1 MSNAFKKDLKGHGY
15 FRKTNL
21 GLVSGIALATSLVLS
36 LGISN
41 AYAAE
46 TLPTNSSEAV
56 VNGATLNDEG
66 EFVREENVSVK
77 EAELKAKVDEVKAA
91 GVTVEEKPTEVVGKA
106 KTETEETSLKK
117 EAEAKVD
124 EQIKAL
130 EEAKVEEANRQ
141 AEVEKIN
148 KLKETFISTPNKR
161 FLILNHLLSRE
172 LENDYGKTKTFTDF
186 KSNMGNVQFLDKDKI
201 NLSNPRH
208 FKNISDEPLIET
220 PKTVK
225 TKMAELSNNVPKEY
239 KENIKKEQDA
249 YIIKV
254 RDGET
259 VSYNTTLD
267 QDSYLRK
274 EFGIDTISIEKTY
287 DFGLTKNP
295 DYFDVV
301 TDKMAVESYILSKV
315 IKSANPEDRNP
326 SVTTKYI
333 YKDKNGNA
341 IPFNKLYAKVI
352 NDSIFNKQN
361 LLKES
366 DVPLEAFK
374 NPEAVP
380 IRGDY
385 SLLRKIGYKGTAT
398 EDGGLTQTF
407 EHYFNNPQ
415 HYYNFSANSIYYFRK
430 KNLLNDID
438 YEKIMKPVSSNYHFV
453 TVIKLT
459 DTGLLQQQFVDEKG
473 NEIAPTITSEK
484 SDKGTTVTVA
494 TPPNEIT
501 YKGQT
506 YLLQKEN
513 IPSSLVIK
521 KGINSVT
528 FRYKLQVVSEKGT
541 PETHEVPAFNGGVSP
556 SDAPVVDIPE
566 YRAPLS
572 MVGNPE
578 VLEVPAFNGGV
589 SPSDAPVVDI
599 PEYRAPLSMVGNPE
613 VLEVPAFNGG
623 VSPSDAPVVDIPE
636 YRAPLSMLGNTEKLD
651 FPKYK
656 SPINGLDES
665 AGQKRQIYTV
675 KEKDLKVKPLEQKQ
689 VENQSKVSVKEIS
702 KEVELKQ
709 NGNTLPNTG
718 TEKNE
723 LYQLV
728 GITILSL
735 LGLVTIKSSFK
746 EK

>member
-1 MSNAFKKDLKGHGY
+1 MKKLVTKVKGHGY
-15 FRKTNL
+15 LKKTKL
-21 GLVSGIALATSLVLS
+21 GLVSGIILASSLFVS
-36 LGISN
+36 LGSN
-41 AYAAE
+41 TFVLAE
-46 TLPTNSSEAV
+46 ETNTNSTENVAPKE
-56 VNGATLNDEG
+56 NNETKD
-66 EFVREENVSVK
+66 EFVREETVTVK
-77 EAELKAKVDEVKAA
+77 EAALKAKVEEVKTA
-91 GVTVEEKPTEVVGKA
+91 GVTVEEKPAEAVGVA
-106 KTETEETSLKK
+106 KTETEETTLKK
-117 EAEAKVD
+117 NAETKVD
-124 EQIKAL
+124 EEIKNL
-130 EEAKVEEANRQ
+130 EAAKVEEANRQ

-148 KLKETFISTPNKR
+148 KLKENFISTPNKR

-208 FKNISDEPLIET
+208 FKNISDEALIET

-315 IKSANPEDRNP
+315 IKSANPEDRNS

-366 DVPLEAFK
+366 DVPIEAFK

-438 YEKIMKPVSSNYHFV
+438 YEKIMKPVSANYHLI
-453 TVIKLT
+453 TYKKLI
-459 DTGLLQQQFVDEKG
+459 DTGVVQQKFVDEKG

-484 SDKGTTVTVA
+484 SDKGSKVTVA
-494 TPPNEIT
+494 TPPNEII
-501 YKGQT
+501 YKDQT

-521 KGINSVT
+521 KGINPVT
-528 FRYKLQVVSEKGT
+528 FRYKLQVVTDKGISAIKEI
-541 PETHEVPAFNGGVSP
+541 PEFNGGVVP
-556 SDAPVVDIPE
+556 NEAPTLEIPE
-566 YRAPLS
+566 
-572 MVGNPE
+572 
-578 VLEVPAFNGGV
+578 FNGGV
-589 SPSDAPVVDI
+589 VPNEAPTVEI
-599 PEYRAPLSMVGNPE
+599 PEYNGPVSKKGEPLVQPE
-613 VLEVPAFNGG
+613 LPAFELNNEQPEPD
-623 VSPSDAPVVDIPE
+623 VEAPKPQQKE
-636 YRAPLSMLGNTEKLD
+636 QTK
-651 FPKYK
+651 K
-656 SPINGLDES
+656 STFDETS
-665 AGQKRQIYTV
+665 KKTKNEVQTSS
-675 KEKDLKVKPLEQKQ
+675 EKPLPTKQEKEVVHQTVSEKVVSNKQ
-689 VENQSKVSVKEIS
+689 V
-702 KEVELKQ
+702 
-709 NGNTLPNTG
+709 LPNTG
-718 TEKNE
+718 MSDTS
-723 LYQLV
+723 LYY
-728 GITILSL
+728 TISASVMSL
-735 LGLVTIKSSFK
+735 LGMMSIKIK
-746 EK
+746 KKDMK

>member
-1 MSNAFKKDLKGHGY
+1 MKKLSTKVKGHGY
-15 FRKTNL
+15 LKKTKL
-21 GLVSGIALATSLVLS
+21 GLVSGIILASSLFVS
-36 LGISN
+36 LGSN
-41 AYAAE
+41 TFVFAE
-46 TLPTNSSEAV
+46 ETNTNSIENVAPKE
-56 VNGATLNDEG
+56 NNETKD
-66 EFVREENVSVK
+66 EFVREETVPVKKAELTDKVEEVK
-77 EAELKAKVDEVKAA
+77 ES
-91 GVTVEEKPTEVVGKA
+91 GVTVEEKPVESVGVA
-106 KTETEETSLKK
+106 KTETEETTLKK
-117 EAEAKVD
+117 NAETKVD
-124 EQIKAL
+124 EEIKNL
-130 EEAKVEEANRQ
+130 EAAKVEEANRQ

-148 KLKETFISTPNKR
+148 KLKENFISTPNKR

-208 FKNISDEPLIET
+208 FKNISDETLIET

-315 IKSANPEDRNP
+315 IKSANPEDRNS

-366 DVPLEAFK
+366 DVPIEAFK
-374 NPEAVP
+374 NPEAIP

-398 EDGGLTQTF
+398 EDGGLTQPF

-438 YEKIMKPVSSNYHFV
+438 YEKIMKPVSANYHLI
-453 TVIKLT
+453 TYKKLI
-459 DTGLLQQQFVDEKG
+459 DTGVVQQKFVDEKG

-484 SDKGTTVTVA
+484 SDKGSKVTVA
-494 TPPNEIT
+494 TPPNEII
-501 YKGQT
+501 YKDQT

-513 IPSSLVIK
+513 IPSSLVIE
-521 KGINSVT
+521 KGINPVT
-528 FRYKLQVVSEKGT
+528 FRYKLQVVTDKGI
-541 PETHEVPAFNGGVSP
+541 PAIKEILEFNGKVVP
-556 SDAPVVDIPE
+556 NEAPTVEIPE
-566 YRAPLS
+566 YNGPVSKKGEPL
-572 MVGNPE
+572 VQPE
-578 VLEVPAFNGGV
+578 LPAFELNNEQPEPDV
-589 SPSDAPVVDI
+589 EAPKPQQKGQTKKSTFD
-599 PEYRAPLSMVGNPE
+599 ETSKKTKNE
-613 VLEVPAFNGG
+613 VQTSSE
-623 VSPSDAPVVDIPE
+623 
-636 YRAPLSMLGNTEKLD
+636 
-651 FPKYK
+651 
-656 SPINGLDES
+656 
-665 AGQKRQIYTV
+665 
-675 KEKDLKVKPLEQKQ
+675 KPLPTKQEKEVVHQTVSEKVVSNKQ
-689 VENQSKVSVKEIS
+689 V
-702 KEVELKQ
+702 
-709 NGNTLPNTG
+709 LPNTG
-718 TEKNE
+718 MSDTS
-723 LYQLV
+723 LYY
-728 GITILSL
+728 TISASVMSL
-735 LGLVTIKSSFK
+735 LGMMSIKIK
-746 EK
+746 KKDMK

>member
-1 MSNAFKKDLKGHGY
+1 MKKLSTKVKGHGY
-15 FRKTNL
+15 LKKTKL
-21 GLVSGIALATSLVLS
+21 GLVSGIILASSLFVS
-36 LGISN
+36 LGSN
-41 AYAAE
+41 TFVFAE
-46 TLPTNSSEAV
+46 ETNTNSIENVAPKE
-56 VNGATLNDEG
+56 NNETKD
-66 EFVREENVSVK
+66 EFVREETVPVKKAELTDKVEEVK
-77 EAELKAKVDEVKAA
+77 ES
-91 GVTVEEKPTEVVGKA
+91 GVTVEEKPVESVGVA
-106 KTETEETSLKK
+106 KTETEETTLKK
-117 EAEAKVD
+117 NAETKVD
-124 EQIKAL
+124 EEIKNL
-130 EEAKVEEANRQ
+130 EAAKVEEANRQ

-148 KLKETFISTPNKR
+148 KLKENFISTPNKR

-208 FKNISDEPLIET
+208 FKNISDETLIET

-315 IKSANPEDRNP
+315 IKSANPEDRNS

-366 DVPLEAFK
+366 DVPIEAFK
-374 NPEAVP
+374 NPEAIP

-438 YEKIMKPVSSNYHFV
+438 YEKIMKPVSANYHLI
-453 TVIKLT
+453 TYKKLI
-459 DTGLLQQQFVDEKG
+459 DTGVVQQKFVDEKG

-484 SDKGTTVTVA
+484 SDKGSKVTVA
-494 TPPNEIT
+494 TPPNEII
-501 YKGQT
+501 YKDQT

-513 IPSSLVIK
+513 IPSSLVIE
-521 KGINSVT
+521 KGINPVT
-528 FRYKLQVVSEKGT
+528 FRYKLQVVTDKGIPAIKEILEFNGKVVPNEAPT
-541 PETHEVPAFNGGVSP
+541 LEIPEFNGGVVP
-556 SDAPVVDIPE
+556 NEAPTVEIPE
-566 YRAPLS
+566 
-572 MVGNPE
+572 
-578 VLEVPAFNGGV
+578 FNGGV
-589 SPSDAPVVDI
+589 IPNEAPTVEI
-599 PEYRAPLSMVGNPE
+599 PEYNGPVSKKGEPLVQPE
-613 VLEVPAFNGG
+613 LPAFELNNEQPEPD
-623 VSPSDAPVVDIPE
+623 VEAPKPQQK
-636 YRAPLSMLGNTEKLD
+636 GQTK
-651 FPKYK
+651 K
-656 SPINGLDES
+656 STFDETS
-665 AGQKRQIYTV
+665 KKTKNEVQTSS
-675 KEKDLKVKPLEQKQ
+675 EKPLPTKQEKEVVHQTVSEKVVSNKQ
-689 VENQSKVSVKEIS
+689 V
-702 KEVELKQ
+702 
-709 NGNTLPNTG
+709 LPNTG
-718 TEKNE
+718 MSDTS
-723 LYQLV
+723 LYY
-728 GITILSL
+728 TISASVMSL
-735 LGLVTIKSSFK
+735 LGMMSIKIK
-746 EK
+746 KKDMK

>member
-1 MSNAFKKDLKGHGY
+1 MKKLVTKVKGHGY
-15 FRKTNL
+15 LKKTKL
-21 GLVSGIALATSLVLS
+21 GLVSGIILASSLFVS
-36 LGISN
+36 LGSN
-41 AYAAE
+41 TFVLAE
-46 TLPTNSSEAV
+46 ETNTNSTENVAPKE
-56 VNGATLNDEG
+56 NNETKD
-66 EFVREENVSVK
+66 EFVREETVTVK
-77 EAELKAKVDEVKAA
+77 EAALKAKVEEVKTA
-91 GVTVEEKPTEVVGKA
+91 GVTVEEKPAEAVGVA
-106 KTETEETSLKK
+106 KTETEETTLKK
-117 EAEAKVD
+117 NAETKVD
-124 EQIKAL
+124 EEIKNL
-130 EEAKVEEANRQ
+130 EAAKVEEANRQ

-148 KLKETFISTPNKR
+148 KLKENFISTPNKR

-208 FKNISDEPLIET
+208 FKNISDEALIET

-295 DYFDVV
+295 DYFEVV

-315 IKSANPEDRNP
+315 IKSANPEDRNS

-366 DVPLEAFK
+366 DVPIEAFK

-438 YEKIMKPVSSNYHFV
+438 YEKIMKPVSANYHLI
-453 TVIKLT
+453 TYKKLI
-459 DTGLLQQQFVDEKG
+459 DTGVVQQKFVDEKG

-484 SDKGTTVTVA
+484 SDKGSKVTVA
-494 TPPNEIT
+494 TPPNEII
-501 YKGQT
+501 YKDQT

-521 KGINSVT
+521 KGINPVT
-528 FRYKLQVVSEKGT
+528 FRYKLQVVTDKGISAIKEI
-541 PETHEVPAFNGGVSP
+541 PEFNGGVVP
-556 SDAPVVDIPE
+556 NEAPTLEIPE
-566 YRAPLS
+566 
-572 MVGNPE
+572 
-578 VLEVPAFNGGV
+578 FNGGV
-589 SPSDAPVVDI
+589 VPNEAPTVEI
-599 PEYRAPLSMVGNPE
+599 PE
-613 VLEVPAFNGG
+613 FNGG
-623 VSPSDAPVVDIPE
+623 VVPNEAPTVEIPE
-636 YRAPLSMLGNTEKLD
+636 YNGPVSKKGEPLVQPELPAFELNNEQPEPDVEAPKPQQKEQTK
-651 FPKYK
+651 K
-656 SPINGLDES
+656 STFDETS
-665 AGQKRQIYTV
+665 KKTKNEVQTSS
-675 KEKDLKVKPLEQKQ
+675 EKPLPTKQEKEVVHQTVSEKVVSNKQ
-689 VENQSKVSVKEIS
+689 V
-702 KEVELKQ
+702 
-709 NGNTLPNTG
+709 LPNTG
-718 TEKNE
+718 MSDTS
-723 LYQLV
+723 LYY
-728 GITILSL
+728 TISASVMSL
-735 LGLVTIKSSFK
+735 LGMMSIKIK
-746 EK
+746 KKDMK

>member
-1 MSNAFKKDLKGHGY
+1 MKKLSTKVKGHGY
-15 FRKTNL
+15 LKKTKL
-21 GLVSGIALATSLVLS
+21 GLVSGIILASSLFVS
-36 LGISN
+36 LGSN
-41 AYAAE
+41 TFVFAE
-46 TLPTNSSEAV
+46 ETNTNSIENVAPKE
-56 VNGATLNDEG
+56 NNETKD
-66 EFVREENVSVK
+66 EFVREETVPVKKAELTDKVEEVK
-77 EAELKAKVDEVKAA
+77 ES
-91 GVTVEEKPTEVVGKA
+91 GVTVEEKPVESVGVA
-106 KTETEETSLKK
+106 KTETEETTLKK
-117 EAEAKVD
+117 NAETKVD
-124 EQIKAL
+124 EEIKNL
-130 EEAKVEEANRQ
+130 EAAKVEEANRQ

-148 KLKETFISTPNKR
+148 KLKENFISTPNKR

-208 FKNISDEPLIET
+208 FKNISDETLIET

-315 IKSANPEDRNP
+315 IKSANPEDRNS

-366 DVPLEAFK
+366 DVPIEAFK
-374 NPEAVP
+374 NSEAIP

-438 YEKIMKPVSSNYHFV
+438 YEKIMKPVSANYHLI
-453 TVIKLT
+453 TYKKLI
-459 DTGLLQQQFVDEKG
+459 DTGVVQQKFVDEKG

-484 SDKGTTVTVA
+484 SDKGSKVTVA
-494 TPPNEIT
+494 TPPNEII
-501 YKGQT
+501 YKDQT

-513 IPSSLVIK
+513 IPSSLVIE
-521 KGINSVT
+521 KGINPVT
-528 FRYKLQVVSEKGT
+528 FRYKLQVVTDKGIPAIKEILEFNGKVVPNEAPT
-541 PETHEVPAFNGGVSP
+541 LEIPEFNGGVVP
-556 SDAPVVDIPE
+556 NEAPTVEIPE
-566 YRAPLS
+566 
-572 MVGNPE
+572 
-578 VLEVPAFNGGV
+578 FNGGV
-589 SPSDAPVVDI
+589 VPNEAPTVEI
-599 PEYRAPLSMVGNPE
+599 PEYNGPVSKKGEPLVQPE
-613 VLEVPAFNGG
+613 LPAFELNNEQPEPD
-623 VSPSDAPVVDIPE
+623 VEAPKPQQK
-636 YRAPLSMLGNTEKLD
+636 GQTK
-651 FPKYK
+651 K
-656 SPINGLDES
+656 STFDETS
-665 AGQKRQIYTV
+665 KKTKNEVQTSS
-675 KEKDLKVKPLEQKQ
+675 EKPLPTKQEKEVVHQTVSEKVVSNKQ
-689 VENQSKVSVKEIS
+689 V
-702 KEVELKQ
+702 
-709 NGNTLPNTG
+709 LPNTG
-718 TEKNE
+718 MSDTS
-723 LYQLV
+723 LYY
-728 GITILSL
+728 TISASVMSL
-735 LGLVTIKSSFK
+735 LGMMSIKIK
-746 EK
+746 KKDMK

>member
-1 MSNAFKKDLKGHGY
+1 MKKLSTKVKGHGY
-15 FRKTNL
+15 LKKTKL
-21 GLVSGIALATSLVLS
+21 GLVSGIILASSLFVS
-36 LGISN
+36 LGSN
-41 AYAAE
+41 TFVFAE
-46 TLPTNSSEAV
+46 ETNTNSIENVAPKE
-56 VNGATLNDEG
+56 NNETKD
-66 EFVREENVSVK
+66 EFVREETVPVKKAELTDKVEEVK
-77 EAELKAKVDEVKAA
+77 ES
-91 GVTVEEKPTEVVGKA
+91 GVTVEEKPVESVGVA
-106 KTETEETSLKK
+106 KTETEETTLKK
-117 EAEAKVD
+117 NAETKVD
-124 EQIKAL
+124 EEIKNL
-130 EEAKVEEANRQ
+130 EAAKVEEANRQ

-148 KLKETFISTPNKR
+148 KLKENFISTPNKR

-208 FKNISDEPLIET
+208 FKNISDEALIET

-274 EFGIDTISIEKTY
+274 AFGIDTISIEKTY

-315 IKSANPEDRNP
+315 IKSANPEDRIP

-333 YKDKNGNA
+333 YKDENGNA

-438 YEKIMKPVSSNYHFV
+438 YEKIMKPVSANYHLI
-453 TVIKLT
+453 TYKKLI
-459 DTGLLQQQFVDEKG
+459 DTGVVQQKFVDEKG

-484 SDKGTTVTVA
+484 SDKGSKVTVA
-494 TPPNEIT
+494 TPPNEII
-501 YKGQT
+501 YKDQT

-521 KGINSVT
+521 KGINPVT
-528 FRYKLQVVSEKGT
+528 FRYKLQVVTDKGT
-541 PETHEVPAFNGGVSP
+541 PERIEIPEFNGGVVP
-556 SDAPVVDIPE
+556 NEAPKLEVLENNGPVSMKGDPLILKLPEFNGGVVPNEAPTVDIPE
-566 YRAPLS
+566 YNGPVSMKGDPLT
-572 MVGNPE
+572 
-578 VLEVPAFNGGV
+578 LEVPEFNGGV
-589 SPSDAPVVDI
+589 VPNEAPK
-599 PEYRAPLSMVGNPE
+599 
-613 VLEVPAFNGG
+613 LEVPEYNGPVSMKGEPLVQPELPAFDLNNEQSEPD
-623 VSPSDAPVVDIPE
+623 VEAPKP
-636 YRAPLSMLGNTEKLD
+636 
-651 FPKYK
+651 
-656 SPINGLDES
+656 
-665 AGQKRQIYTV
+665 QQ
-675 KEKDLKVKPLEQKQ
+675 KEKEVDHQTVSEKVVSNKQ
-689 VENQSKVSVKEIS
+689 V
-702 KEVELKQ
+702 
-709 NGNTLPNTG
+709 LPNTG
-718 TEKNE
+718 MSDTS
-723 LYQLV
+723 LYY
-728 GITILSL
+728 TISATVMSL
-735 LGLVTIKSSFK
+735 LGMMSLKIKK
-746 EK
+746 KDMK

>member
-1 MSNAFKKDLKGHGY
+1 MNKLSSKVKGHGY
-15 FRKTNL
+15 LKKTKL
-21 GLVSGIALATSLVLS
+21 GLVSGIILASSVFVSLSSNTFVL
-36 LGISN
+36 
-41 AYAAE
+41 AE
-46 TLPTNSSEAV
+46 ETNTNSTENVASNGKSE
-56 VNGATLNDEG
+56 TKD
-66 EFVREENVSVK
+66 EFVREETVPVK
-77 EAELKAKVDEVKAA
+77 EVELKAKVEEVKKA
-91 GVTVEEKPTEVVGKA
+91 GVNVEEKQDENVGTA
-106 KTETEETSLKK
+106 KVESEEAALKK
-117 EAEAKVD
+117 AGETKVD
-124 EQIKAL
+124 EQIKDL

-141 AEVEKIN
+141 AEVEKIS
-148 KLKETFISTPNKR
+148 KLKENFISTPNKR
-161 FLILNHLLSRE
+161 FLLLNHLSSRE

-208 FKNISDEPLIET
+208 FKNISDEALTET

-225 TKMAELSNNVPKEY
+225 TKMVELSNNVPKEY

-259 VSYNTTLD
+259 VSYNTKLD

-287 DFGLTKNP
+287 NFGLTEKP

-315 IKSANPEDRNP
+315 IKSANPEDRIP

-333 YKDKNGNA
+333 YKDENGNA

-438 YEKIMKPVSSNYHFV
+438 YEKIMKPVSANYHLI
-453 TVIKLT
+453 TYKKLI
-459 DTGLLQQQFVDEKG
+459 DTGVVQQKFVDEKG
-473 NEIAPTITSEK
+473 NEIAPTIISEK
-484 SDKGTTVTVA
+484 SDKGSKVTVA
-494 TPPNEIT
+494 TPPNEII

-521 KGINSVT
+521 KGVNSVT
-528 FRYKLQVVSEKGT
+528 FSYKLQVVTDKGT
-541 PETHEVPAFNGGVSP
+541 PERLKPLEFNGVVPNEAPKLEVPEFNGGVVP
-556 SDAPVVDIPE
+556 NEAPKLEIPE
-566 YRAPLS
+566 YTEPVSMKGEPL
-572 MVGNPE
+572 VQPE
-578 VLEVPAFNGGV
+578 LPAFDLNNKQPKQNYELPKSQQEDQTKKSTFEETSKSNESKV
-589 SPSDAPVVDI
+589 QTS
-599 PEYRAPLSMVGNPE
+599 
-613 VLEVPAFNGG
+613 
-623 VSPSDAPVVDIPE
+623 
-636 YRAPLSMLGNTEKLD
+636 TEKIQS
-651 FPKYK
+651 KNQEK
-656 SPINGLDES
+656 EVVH
-665 AGQKRQIYTV
+665 QTV
-675 KEKDLKVKPLEQKQ
+675 SEKLVPNKQ
-689 VENQSKVSVKEIS
+689 V
-702 KEVELKQ
+702 
-709 NGNTLPNTG
+709 LPNTG
-718 TEKNE
+718 MADTN
-723 LYQLV
+723 LYY
-728 GITILSL
+728 TISASVMSFLGMMSL
-735 LGLVTIKSSFK
+735 NFK
-746 EK
+746 KKDKK

>member
-1 MSNAFKKDLKGHGY
+1 MKKLATKVKGHGY
-15 FRKTNL
+15 LKKTKL
-21 GLVSGIALATSLVLS
+21 GLVSGIILASSLFVS
-36 LGISN
+36 LGSN
-41 AYAAE
+41 TFVLAE
-46 TLPTNSSEAV
+46 ETNTNSTENVAPKK
-56 VNGATLNDEG
+56 NNETKD
-66 EFVREENVSVK
+66 EFVREETVTVK
-77 EAELKAKVDEVKAA
+77 EAALKAKVEEVKTA
-91 GVTVEEKPTEVVGKA
+91 GVTVEEKPAENIGKA
-106 KTETEETSLKK
+106 KITEEETELVNK
-117 EAEAKVD
+117 ARAIVD
-124 EQIKAL
+124 EEIKNL
-130 EEAKVEEANRQ
+130 EAAKVEEANRQ

-148 KLKETFISTPNKR
+148 KLKENFISTPNKR

-208 FKNISDEPLIET
+208 FKNISDEALIET

-225 TKMAELSNNVPKEY
+225 TKMVELSNNVPKEY

-315 IKSANPEDRNP
+315 IKSANPEDRIP

-333 YKDKNGNA
+333 YKDENGNA

-438 YEKIMKPVSSNYHFV
+438 YEKIMKPVSANYHLI
-453 TVIKLT
+453 TYKKLI
-459 DTGLLQQQFVDEKG
+459 DTGVVQQKFVDEKG

-484 SDKGTTVTVA
+484 SDKGSKVTVA
-494 TPPNEIT
+494 TPPNEII

-513 IPSSLVIK
+513 IPSSLVIE
-521 KGINSVT
+521 KGINPVT
-528 FRYKLQVVSEKGT
+528 FRYKLQVVTDKGT
-541 PETHEVPAFNGGVSP
+541 PERIEIPEFNGGVVP
-556 SDAPVVDIPE
+556 NEAPTVEIPE
-566 YRAPLS
+566 
-572 MVGNPE
+572 
-578 VLEVPAFNGGV
+578 FNGGV
-589 SPSDAPVVDI
+589 VPNEAPK
-599 PEYRAPLSMVGNPE
+599 
-613 VLEVPAFNGG
+613 LEVPEYNGPVSMKGEPLVQPELPAFDLNNEQSEPD
-623 VSPSDAPVVDIPE
+623 VEAPKP
-636 YRAPLSMLGNTEKLD
+636 
-651 FPKYK
+651 
-656 SPINGLDES
+656 
-665 AGQKRQIYTV
+665 QQ
-675 KEKDLKVKPLEQKQ
+675 KEKEVDHQTVSEKVVSNKQ
-689 VENQSKVSVKEIS
+689 V
-702 KEVELKQ
+702 
-709 NGNTLPNTG
+709 LPNTG
-718 TEKNE
+718 MSDTS
-723 LYQLV
+723 LYY
-728 GITILSL
+728 TISATVMSL
-735 LGLVTIKSSFK
+735 LGMMSLKIKK
-746 EK
+746 KDMK

>member
-1 MSNAFKKDLKGHGY
+1 MSNAFKNDLKGHGY

-46 TLPTNSSEAV
+46 TLSTNSSEAV
-56 VNGATLNDEG
+56 VNEATLNDEG

-77 EAELKAKVDEVKAA
+77 EAELKAKVDEIKAA

-106 KTETEETSLKK
+106 KTETEEATLKK
-117 EAEAKVD
+117 NAETKVD
-124 EQIKAL
+124 EEIKNL
-130 EEAKVEEANRQ
+130 EAAKVEEANRQ

-148 KLKETFISTPNKR
+148 KLKENFISTPNKR

-208 FKNISDEPLIET
+208 FKNISDETLIET

-315 IKSANPEDRNP
+315 IKSANPEDRNS

-366 DVPLEAFK
+366 DVPIEAFK
-374 NPEAVP
+374 NPEAIP

-438 YEKIMKPVSSNYHFV
+438 YEKIMKPVSANYHLI
-453 TVIKLT
+453 TYKKLI
-459 DTGLLQQQFVDEKG
+459 DTGVVQQKFVDEKG

-484 SDKGTTVTVA
+484 SDKGSKVTVA
-494 TPPNEIT
+494 TPPNEII
-501 YKGQT
+501 YKDQT

-513 IPSSLVIK
+513 IPSSLVIE
-521 KGINSVT
+521 KGINPVT
-528 FRYKLQVVSEKGT
+528 FRYKLQVVTDKGIPAIKEILEFNGKVVPNEAPT
-541 PETHEVPAFNGGVSP
+541 LEIPEFNGGVVP
-556 SDAPVVDIPE
+556 NEAPTVEIPE
-566 YRAPLS
+566 
-572 MVGNPE
+572 
-578 VLEVPAFNGGV
+578 FNGGV
-589 SPSDAPVVDI
+589 VPNEAPTVEI
-599 PEYRAPLSMVGNPE
+599 PEYNGPVSKKGEPLVQPE
-613 VLEVPAFNGG
+613 LPAFELNNEQPEPD
-623 VSPSDAPVVDIPE
+623 VEAPKPQQK
-636 YRAPLSMLGNTEKLD
+636 GQTK
-651 FPKYK
+651 K
-656 SPINGLDES
+656 STFDETS
-665 AGQKRQIYTV
+665 KKTKNEVQTSS
-675 KEKDLKVKPLEQKQ
+675 EKPLPTKQEKEVVHQTVSEKVVSNKQ
-689 VENQSKVSVKEIS
+689 V
-702 KEVELKQ
+702 
-709 NGNTLPNTG
+709 LPNTG
-718 TEKNE
+718 MSDTS
-723 LYQLV
+723 LYY
-728 GITILSL
+728 TISASVMSL
-735 LGLVTIKSSFK
+735 LGMMSIKIK
-746 EK
+746 KKDMK